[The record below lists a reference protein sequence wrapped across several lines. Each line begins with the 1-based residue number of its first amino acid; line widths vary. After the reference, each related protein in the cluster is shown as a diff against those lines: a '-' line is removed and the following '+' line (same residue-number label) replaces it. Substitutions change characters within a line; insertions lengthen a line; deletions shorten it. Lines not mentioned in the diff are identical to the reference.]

1 MKSNS
6 PFLNLLAV
14 QFKEF
19 TREPEALFWALIFP
33 ILLSWAL
40 GLAFSQKAEPIRII
54 AVVQESRPAAESL
67 RNLEQWAVWQTTL
80 EKKEKTAPRPA
91 ACPALQNFRFY
102 YASSAEVTRALQ
114 KGQIDLYLTTDSRG
128 TLIFNYDPG
137 NTEARV
143 TALLLDRRLRECRG
157 DRPISQEQTLTLP
170 GTRYIDFLIPGLLA
184 LNVMSACLWGVGW
197 GLIELRMK
205 KLLKR
210 MAASPMNKNMYLL
223 SLFTARLL
231 LSIGELILLFGFALL
246 YFRMRING
254 SLVAFLLVLLAG
266 NSAFFTISVL
276 LGARTASARVGNGLI
291 NAVSLPMM
299 LLSGIFFS
307 YHHFPE
313 ILLPFIRVLPLTLL
327 ADSLR
332 SIVNE
337 GSGLIEIWP
346 AVLGLF
352 AYAVLF
358 FILSRRFFKWT

>member
-40 GLAFSQKAEPIRII
+40 GLAFSQKAEPVRTI
-54 AVVQESRPAAESL
+54 AVVKEGTALSENL
-67 RNLEQWAVWQTTL
+67 LNLEQWAVWL
-80 EKKEKTAPRPA
+80 PAVGKEKKSESPKAGCSA
-91 ACPALQNFRFY
+91 FQNFRFY
-102 YASSAEVTRALQ
+102 YTSLPEVVRTLQ
-114 KGQIDLYLTTDSRG
+114 KGKIDLYLTTDPKG
-128 TLIFNYDPG
+128 DLIFNYDPNNG
-137 NTEARV
+137 EARA
-143 TALLLDRRLRECRG
+143 TALLLDRSLRTCRG
-157 DRPISQEQTLTLP
+157 DKPAGQEQILTIP

-184 LNVMSACLWGVGW
+184 LNIMSACLWGVGW

-231 LSIGELILLFGFALL
+231 FSIGELILLFGFALL
-246 YFRMRING
+246 YFHMHVTG
-254 SLVAFLLVLLAG
+254 SLFAFLLVLLAG
-266 NSAFFTISVL
+266 NTAFFFISVL
-276 LGARTASARVGNGLI
+276 LGSRTASSRVGNGLI

-307 YHHFPE
+307 YQHFPE
-313 ILLPFIRVLPLTLL
+313 VLIPLVRVLPLTLL

-332 SIVNE
+332 AIVNE
-337 GSGLIEIWP
+337 GAGLAEVWP

-352 AYAVLF
+352 ACGIFF

>member
-1 MKSNS
+1 MKSNR

-40 GLAFSQKAEPIRII
+40 GLAFSQKGEPLRTV
-54 AVVQESRPAAESL
+54 AVVKTDSGANENL
-67 RNLEQWAVWQTTL
+67 HNLEQWGVWQNTR
-80 EKKEKTAPRPA
+80 EEKTKLGSQPA

-102 YASSAEVTRALQ
+102 YTTSSEVLQALQ
-114 KGQIDLYLTTDSRG
+114 KGKIDLYLTADNRG
-128 TLIFNYDPG
+128 ALTFNYDPG

-157 DRPISQEQTLTLP
+157 DLPIGQDRILILP

-184 LNVMSACLWGVGW
+184 LNVMNACIWGVGW

-231 LSIGELILLFGFALL
+231 LSAGELILLFGFALL

-254 SLVAFLLVLLAG
+254 SPVAFLLVLLA
-266 NSAFFTISVL
+266 
-276 LGARTASARVGNGLI
+276 
-291 NAVSLPMM
+291 
-299 LLSGIFFS
+299 
-307 YHHFPE
+307 
-313 ILLPFIRVLPLTLL
+313 
-327 ADSLR
+327 
-332 SIVNE
+332 
-337 GSGLIEIWP
+337 
-346 AVLGLF
+346 
-352 AYAVLF
+352 
-358 FILSRRFFKWT
+358 